1 MADVKPPAVD
11 PQKATSV
18 NPQGVQQARPRDAE
32 VAAQTAKDTKDTKD
46 ESRSGEVQDGGVG
59 GVRDALAASFQNR
72 TVVPGRPGVDATL
85 DNRAGAFAPLVEE
98 WPAKP
103 QQVDGPSASRQLAH
117 TQATFEE
124 LKAEGER
131 KGMYS
136 PGPHGLSPESERE
149 PETLYG
155 TESLTPEQAANN
167 G

>member
-1 MADVKPPAVD
+1 MADVKPPAAD

-18 NPQGVQQARPRDAE
+18 NPQGAQQSRPRDAE
-32 VAAQTAKDTKDTKD
+32 VAVQAAKDTKD
-46 ESRSGEVQDGGVG
+46 EGRGGEVQDGAVG

-72 TVVPGRPGVDATL
+72 AVVPGRPGVDATL
-85 DNRAGAFAPLVEE
+85 DNRSGAFAPPVEE

-124 LKAEGER
+124 LKAEGDY

-136 PGPHGLSPESERE
+136 PGPHGLSPESVRE